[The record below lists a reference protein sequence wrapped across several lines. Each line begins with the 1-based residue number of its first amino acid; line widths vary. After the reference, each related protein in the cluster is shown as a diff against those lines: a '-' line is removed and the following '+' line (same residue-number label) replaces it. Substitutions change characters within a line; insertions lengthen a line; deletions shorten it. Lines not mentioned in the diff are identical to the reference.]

1 MNQYEG
7 MFLFDPTFA
16 ATFENC
22 EQEIR
27 RLMDRIGAELLF
39 CKLWD
44 ERRLAFRIK
53 GRKRGAYVLTY
64 FKCDPSKIAELEGDA
79 RLSEQ
84 LLRLLVLRAEG
95 YGEEQFERSMTMAQQ
110 TEERGG
116 GDDDR
121 RGPRRGGRDRDRDRG
136 DRDRGDRDRGDRDR
150 GDRGGRGDRTGG
162 ERKSESGPGGAT
174 ATAEKTPEESDSD

>member
-27 RLMDRIGAELLF
+27 RLMDRIGAELVF

-84 LLRLLVLRAEG
+84 LLRLLVLRADE

-110 TEERGG
+110 VDDRG

-121 RGPRRGGRDRDRDRG
+121 RGPRRGGGRDRDRG
-136 DRDRGDRDRGDRDR
+136 DRGDRDR
-150 GDRGGRGDRTGG
+150 GDRGDRGPRGDRPGR
-162 ERKSESGPGGAT
+162 EEKSESGAGGGT
-174 ATAEKTPEESDSD
+174 ATAEKTPEKSDSE